1 MHLFNSFSPRK
12 LGISPD
18 ERLLAL
24 FISLLAGSI
33 GLILLFL
40 LLIPSSPPSPL
51 LSSPHSHHPSHFSL
65 ASSALRS
72 TGLLP
77 SRAVR
82 FLLLLP
88 PLLSVAALLFL
99 LPWFLAA
106 IRLFVVC
113 PSAGFRMPGQ
123 AFGSSSTWQGSEV
136 QPGLEASGSAV
147 PDVKATGSAV
157 HSAGGSASVES
168 GGGPAAGSVS
178 GPVAQCCAEWRV
190 ALAPWG
196 VTKSEEVIVGSGV
209 LWLACV
215 GLLLLWLLVSAFVA
229 LYMHLPIAVGEGE
242 VVGGRGGVMEGSE
255 ESSGSEGGE
264 EEIVDV
270 CDSVREWGEEGR
282 FEQGQLEE
290 GRLEGK
296 TEGNIGGKGKEVG
309 GSEREQGEEGHFE
322 ATVAGK
328 GAMVQV
334 EGGCRHGEGQQ
345 ERQEGEEGR
354 KSEESEKGKAEEGE
368 REVEEEGEGQA
379 EQEGEECEQGVVRPK
394 EMKPQP
400 QGEIKQYEQ
409 QAEAAAA
416 RVLAAEAATA
426 PPALA
431 VAAAVPAA
439 PGTNQSVDT
448 CKGVLSGSGEVGVAS
463 GVEAASGEPAVSG
476 ERAVPGDQATEG
488 SEEEATLGSEDVL
501 GVAGRRSLSRGLSRG
516 YVAGSRPHQRLILGS
531 EDEMLTW
538 HAQWQLLQSSFRLAS
553 HNFDAAFFPSLLIV
567 SAIASTL
574 LAVAF
579 AVAPL
584 FEFTDFSTP
593 VVLGVV
599 TAIHLDFALLLL
611 TISPLALLAVAFP
624 VAPLFEFANFSTP
637 VMLGVVTAIHLDFAL
652 LLTM

>member
-1 MHLFNSFSPRK
+1 
-12 LGISPD
+12 
-18 ERLLAL
+18 
-24 FISLLAGSI
+24 
-33 GLILLFL
+33 
-40 LLIPSSPPSPL
+40 
-51 LSSPHSHHPSHFSL
+51 
-65 ASSALRS
+65 
-72 TGLLP
+72 
-77 SRAVR
+77 
-82 FLLLLP
+82 
-88 PLLSVAALLFL
+88 
-99 LPWFLAA
+99 
-106 IRLFVVC
+106 
-113 PSAGFRMPGQ
+113 
-123 AFGSSSTWQGSEV
+123 
-136 QPGLEASGSAV
+136 
-147 PDVKATGSAV
+147 
-157 HSAGGSASVES
+157 
-168 GGGPAAGSVS
+168 
-178 GPVAQCCAEWRV
+178 
-190 ALAPWG
+190 
-196 VTKSEEVIVGSGV
+196 
-209 LWLACV
+209 
-215 GLLLLWLLVSAFVA
+215 
-229 LYMHLPIAVGEGE
+229 MHLPIAVGEGE

-379 EQEGEECEQGVVRPK
+379 EQEGEECEQGVKLLRENQPFQENVRFQERFQETKPPK
-394 EMKPQP
+394 CP
-400 QGEIKQYEQ
+400 
-409 QAEAAAA
+409 
-416 RVLAAEAATA
+416 L
-426 PPALA
+426 
-431 VAAAVPAA
+431 
-439 PGTNQSVDT
+439 
-448 CKGVLSGSGEVGVAS
+448 
-463 GVEAASGEPAVSG
+463 
-476 ERAVPGDQATEG
+476 
-488 SEEEATLGSEDVL
+488 TL
-501 GVAGRRSLSRGLSRG
+501 
-516 YVAGSRPHQRLILGS
+516 
-531 EDEMLTW
+531 
-538 HAQWQLLQSSFRLAS
+538 LAS

-652 LLTM
+652 LLLTILPVVLGVVTAIHLDFALLLLTIADPIASPISLHDPPSSPPLLPLLSRPQTLALEVLSSLTPSLPRSALISICADSIAPPPLSLHDPPSAAPLLPRLSRPQLWPDRGSFQPRSSMLPAHWNHPKRHAA

>member
-1 MHLFNSFSPRK
+1 
-12 LGISPD
+12 
-18 ERLLAL
+18 
-24 FISLLAGSI
+24 
-33 GLILLFL
+33 
-40 LLIPSSPPSPL
+40 
-51 LSSPHSHHPSHFSL
+51 
-65 ASSALRS
+65 
-72 TGLLP
+72 
-77 SRAVR
+77 
-82 FLLLLP
+82 
-88 PLLSVAALLFL
+88 
-99 LPWFLAA
+99 
-106 IRLFVVC
+106 
-113 PSAGFRMPGQ
+113 MPGQ

-488 SEEEATLGSEDVL
+488 SEEEATLVGRKQQLLPKLMLLAGRLHPLTLPSYIALSHCPHVALSCPVTVPPHAVPCGSEHPKSPT
-501 GVAGRRSLSRGLSRG
+501 SLSPLPSPFIP
-516 YVAGSRPHQRLILGS
+516 S
-531 EDEMLTW
+531 MLFP
-538 HAQWQLLQSSFRLAS
+538 QPPLKLAS

-611 TISPLALLAVAFP
+611 T
-624 VAPLFEFANFSTP
+624 
-637 VMLGVVTAIHLDFAL
+637 M
-652 LLTM
+652 